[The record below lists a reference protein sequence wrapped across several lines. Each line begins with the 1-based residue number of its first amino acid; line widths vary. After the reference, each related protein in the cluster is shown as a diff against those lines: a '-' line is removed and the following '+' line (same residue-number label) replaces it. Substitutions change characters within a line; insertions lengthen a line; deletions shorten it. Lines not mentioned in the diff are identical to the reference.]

1 MEEAAMTD
9 LVTKVFEGAPVRI
22 IAAPESG
29 EPWFVLADVCRVLD
43 VVNAGNAAARLDAD
57 ERGVHSVDTPGG
69 GQEMTVINESGLYSL
84 ILTSRKEAARRFKM
98 WVTGEV
104 LPSIRKTGGYMMA
117 APEETPEELTVRLMG
132 ILQDTI
138 TGRKAQLAVILIG
151 QKPAARRFRRWV
163 SCCPG
168 WPARA

>member
-43 VVNAGNAAARLDAD
+43 VVNAG
-57 ERGVHSVDTPGG
+57 
-69 GQEMTVINESGLYSL
+69 
-84 ILTSRKEAARRFKM
+84 
-98 WVTGEV
+98 
-104 LPSIRKTGGYMMA
+104 
-117 APEETPEELTVRLMG
+117 
-132 ILQDTI
+132 
-138 TGRKAQLAVILIG
+138 RKAQLAVILIG